1 MLDQSTFTETV
12 REVAE
17 IIRTSATPLSKEEI
31 LRYFK
36 DMELNEQQENM
47 VLEFLLTPHEEEETE
62 EEESD
67 REETDWEET
76 SSEEEFSDAAEVEQS
91 DKKEGNE
98 KEESNLPDSKVFRMY
113 VEELESLPVYSESRL
128 EEMYEK
134 LLAGDE
140 AVIVPLSEGW
150 MRQVLEIAKNLA
162 VTSEGFEDV
171 VQEGNMALFLR
182 LTELCGAGEGAVA
195 ENLTEAVEAAMKAS
209 IVELEGEDEE
219 EKAVVGKVALVNEA
233 KKYLATEQGR
243 EATVKELSDYTSLPE
258 EELTDLLLLI
268 EKAGAKE
275 EKN

>member
-36 DMELNEQQENM
+36 DMELNEQQEKM

-67 REETDWEET
+67 QEETDWEET
-76 SSEEEFSDAAEVEQS
+76 SSEEEFSDATEEQS

-150 MRQVLEIAKNLA
+150 MRQVLEIAKTLA
-162 VTSEGFEDV
+162 VTSEGFEDI

-182 LTELCGAGEGAVA
+182 LTELCGAGEGEVA

-268 EKAGAKE
+268 EKASAKE

>member
-17 IIRTSATPLSKEEI
+17 IIRTSATPPSKEEI

-62 EEESD
+62 EESD
-67 REETDWEET
+67 QEETDWEET
-76 SSEEEFSDAAEVEQS
+76 SSEEEQS

-140 AVIVPLSEGW
+140 AVIVPLSERW

-182 LTELCGAGEGAVA
+182 LTELCGAGEGEVA
-195 ENLTEAVEAAMKAS
+195 ASLTEAVEAAMKAS
-209 IVELEGEDEE
+209 LVELEGEDEE

-268 EKAGAKE
+268 EKASAKE
-275 EKN
+275 DKN

>member
-76 SSEEEFSDAAEVEQS
+76 SSEEEFSDATEEQS
-91 DKKEGNE
+91 DKKEGNK

-195 ENLTEAVEAAMKAS
+195 ASLTEAVEAAMKAS

-258 EELTDLLLLI
+258 EELADLLLLI
-268 EKAGAKE
+268 EKASAKE
-275 EKN
+275 DKN

>member
-47 VLEFLLTPHEEEETE
+47 VLEFLLTPHEEEE
-62 EEESD
+62 
-67 REETDWEET
+67 
-76 SSEEEFSDAAEVEQS
+76 EFSDATEVEQN
-91 DKKEGNE
+91 DKKEENE

-113 VEELESLPVYSESRL
+113 VEELESLPFYSESRL

-195 ENLTEAVEAAMKAS
+195 ESLTEAVEAAMKAS

-268 EKAGAKE
+268 EKASAKE
-275 EKN
+275 DKN

>member
-62 EEESD
+62 EEASD

-76 SSEEEFSDAAEVEQS
+76 SSEEEFSDAAEEEQS

-113 VEELESLPVYSESRL
+113 VEELESLPVYSESQL

-140 AVIVPLSEGW
+140 TVIVPLSEGW

-268 EKAGAKE
+268 EKASAKE
-275 EKN
+275 DKN

>member
-1 MLDQSTFTETV
+1 
-12 REVAE
+12 
-17 IIRTSATPLSKEEI
+17 
-31 LRYFK
+31 
-36 DMELNEQQENM
+36 
-47 VLEFLLTPHEEEETE
+47 
-62 EEESD
+62 
-67 REETDWEET
+67 
-76 SSEEEFSDAAEVEQS
+76 
-91 DKKEGNE
+91 
-98 KEESNLPDSKVFRMY
+98 MY
-113 VEELESLPVYSESRL
+113 VEELESLPIYSESRL

-195 ENLTEAVEAAMKAS
+195 ESLTEAVEAAMKAS

-268 EKAGAKE
+268 EKASAKE
-275 EKN
+275 DKN

>member
-62 EEESD
+62 EEASD
-67 REETDWEET
+67 QEETDWEET
-76 SSEEEFSDAAEVEQS
+76 SSEEEQS
-91 DKKEGNE
+91 DKKEENE

-162 VTSEGFEDV
+162 VTSEGFEDI

-275 EKN
+275 DKN

>member
-62 EEESD
+62 EEE
-67 REETDWEET
+67 TDWEET
-76 SSEEEFSDAAEVEQS
+76 SSEEEFSNATEGEQS

-113 VEELESLPVYSESRL
+113 VEELESLPVYSEGRL
-128 EEMYEK
+128 EKMYEK

-195 ENLTEAVEAAMKAS
+195 ASLREAVEAAMKAS

-233 KKYLATEQGR
+233 KKYLATEHGR

-268 EKAGAKE
+268 EKASAKE
-275 EKN
+275 DKN

>member
-31 LRYFK
+31 LSYFK

-62 EEESD
+62 EEE
-67 REETDWEET
+67 TDWEET
-76 SSEEEFSDAAEVEQS
+76 SSEEELSDATEG
-91 DKKEGNE
+91 DKKEE
-98 KEESNLPDSKVFRMY
+98 KEKEKSNLPDSKVFRMY

-140 AVIVPLSEGW
+140 AVIAPLSEGW
-150 MRQVLEIAKNLA
+150 MRRVLETAKSLA

-182 LTELCGAGEGAVA
+182 LTELCGAGEGDVA
-195 ENLTEAVEAAMKAS
+195 TSLTEAVEAAMKAS
-209 IVELEGEDEE
+209 IVEFEGEDEE

-268 EKAGAKE
+268 EKASAKE

>member
-31 LRYFK
+31 LKYFK

-47 VLEFLLTPHEEEETE
+47 VLEFLLTPREEEETE

-67 REETDWEET
+67 QEETDWEET
-76 SSEEEFSDAAEVEQS
+76 SSEEEQS

-195 ENLTEAVEAAMKAS
+195 ASLTEAVEAAMKAS

-268 EKAGAKE
+268 EKASAKE
-275 EKN
+275 DKN

>member
-31 LRYFK
+31 LKYFK

-47 VLEFLLTPHEEEETE
+47 VLEFLLTPHEEEE
-62 EEESD
+62 
-67 REETDWEET
+67 
-76 SSEEEFSDAAEVEQS
+76 EFSDATEVEQN
-91 DKKEGNE
+91 DKKEENE

-113 VEELESLPVYSESRL
+113 VEELESLPIYSESRL

-162 VTSEGFEDV
+162 VTSEGFEDI

-195 ENLTEAVEAAMKAS
+195 ESLTEAVEAAMKAS

-268 EKAGAKE
+268 EKASAKE
-275 EKN
+275 DKN

>member
-47 VLEFLLTPHEEEETE
+47 VLEFLLTPHEEEE
-62 EEESD
+62 
-67 REETDWEET
+67 
-76 SSEEEFSDAAEVEQS
+76 EFSDATEVEQN

-162 VTSEGFEDV
+162 VTSEGFEDI

-195 ENLTEAVEAAMKAS
+195 ESLTEAVEAAMKAS

-275 EKN
+275 DKN

>member
-67 REETDWEET
+67 QEETDWEET
-76 SSEEEFSDAAEVEQS
+76 SSEEEFSDATEVEQS

-128 EEMYEK
+128 EKMYEK

-140 AVIVPLSEGW
+140 TVIVPLSEGW

>member
-67 REETDWEET
+67 QEETDWEET
-76 SSEEEFSDAAEVEQS
+76 SSEEEFSDATEGKQS

-140 AVIVPLSEGW
+140 TVIVPLSEGW

-182 LTELCGAGEGAVA
+182 LTELCGAGEGEVA
-195 ENLTEAVEAAMKAS
+195 DSLTEAVEAAMKAS

-268 EKAGAKE
+268 EKASAKE
-275 EKN
+275 DKN

>member
-62 EEESD
+62 EEESNQ
-67 REETDWEET
+67 EETDWEET
-76 SSEEEFSDAAEVEQS
+76 SSEEEFSDATEGKQS

-113 VEELESLPVYSESRL
+113 VEELESLPVYSESQL

-140 AVIVPLSEGW
+140 TVIVPLSEGW

-162 VTSEGFEDV
+162 VTSEGFEDI

-268 EKAGAKE
+268 EKASAKE
-275 EKN
+275 DKN